1 MESYEKP
8 CGLGLVLSG
17 GGVKGLVHVGVL
29 KFLEEEGIEVEAV
42 AGASIGAIVG
52 ALHNAGHKAEDIFRF
67 FEETRIFKSDHIT
80 LLRPG
85 IIDGMKLKMKFLPWF
100 EKNDFGSLQK
110 PLYVTATEITK
121 GRLKVFDRG
130 PLIEAVIASSAFPL
144 LFTPVELDGG
154 IYLDGGIMN
163 HFPSDLLKDRCR
175 KLLGV
180 FLSPVEELPPSELDS
195 MAAIV
200 ERTFKLG
207 RLASSLKNMELV
219 DFIINPGELVEY
231 NTFSIRNKAYKELY
245 ELGYR
250 HAAKNAEIIRALAEM
265 AKEKS

>member
-8 CGLGLVLSG
+8 YGLGLVLSG
-17 GGVKGLVHVGVL
+17 GGVKGMVHVGVL

-52 ALHNAGHKAEDIFRF
+52 ALHNAGHKAEDIYHF
-67 FEETRIFKSDHIT
+67 FEETRFFKSDHIT
-80 LLRPG
+80 LLKPG
-85 IIDGMKLKMKFLPWF
+85 IIDGMKLKKKFLPYF
-100 EKNDFGSLQK
+100 RENDFSSLQK
-110 PLYVTATEITK
+110 PLFVTATEITR
-121 GRLKVFDRG
+121 GRLKVFESG
-130 PLIEAVIASSAFPL
+130 ALIEAIIASSAFPL

-154 IYLDGGIMN
+154 VYLDGGIMN
-163 HFPSDLLKDRCR
+163 HFPSDLLKNRCR

-180 FLSPVEELPPSELDS
+180 FLSPVEELPPSELNS

-219 DFIINPGELVEY
+219 DFMINPGELVEY
-231 NTFSIRNKAYKELY
+231 NTFSIRSKAYKELY
-245 ELGYR
+245 DLGYQY
-250 HAAKNAEIIRALAEM
+250 AAKNGEIIRALAKM
-265 AKEKS
+265 AKERA

>member
-8 CGLGLVLSG
+8 YGLGLVLSG

-52 ALHNAGHKAEDIFRF
+52 ALHNAGHKAEDIYRF

-80 LLRPG
+80 LLKPG
-85 IIDGMKLKMKFLPWF
+85 IIDSMKLKKKFFPYF
-100 EKNDFGSLQK
+100 ERNDFDILQK
-110 PLYVTATEITK
+110 PLYVTASEITK
-121 GRLKVFDRG
+121 GHLKVFDRG
-130 PLIEAVIASSAFPL
+130 PLIEAILASSAFPL
-144 LFTPVELDGG
+144 LFTPVELEDG

-163 HFPSDLLKDRCR
+163 HFPSDLLIDQCR

-180 FLSPVEELPPSELDS
+180 FLSPVEEVAPSELKS
-195 MAAIV
+195 MASIV

-207 RLASSLKNMELV
+207 RLSSSLKNMEVV
-219 DFIINPGELVEY
+219 DFIINPKELVEY
-231 NTFSIRNKAYKELY
+231 NTFSIRSKTYKELY

-250 HAAKNAEIIRALAEM
+250 YAAENAEIIRALAKM
-265 AKEKS
+265 AKEKI